1 MRGRGAPEES
11 MKEMWSFGEE
21 ASQGKDS
28 GRRVHSKVHKGAG
41 CAKCQGLAPERAH
54 EELVRGEERGG
65 PPEPNTRMN
74 SSGGEASQGRGAGVW
89 GQAVGGKGA
98 KVLGKHRLRRRVARE
113 QHALRGHD

>member
-74 SSGGEASQGRGAGVW
+74 SSGG
-89 GQAVGGKGA
+89 
-98 KVLGKHRLRRRVARE
+98 RRR
-113 QHALRGHD
+113 RGGELGYGGRRLGVKGQRCLGSTG